1 MSMKNTKFAHL
12 QKEAIFKNTVNCTS
26 NKTKHT
32 IILNGWDFIHIY
44 IQKYNFIHST
54 NNQQTEEGELQNG
67 RNKRRFCP
75 LGISIYIVHQNL
87 QSKIVPIKLEFTMM
101 PFSKILNLVVQC
113 KMKIGSLRGNN
124 VANSPNVWFLLL
136 EQKGEKRL
144 NQFLRK
150 AKVSSELEVRRLE
163 TRLPLLVDKR
173 IFQSLNS
180 RHLYQ
185 TCSSQTSQLPVC
197 FILREDAGLF
207 HHLSKLTPRRIF
219 LKLAPKIKC
228 LHH

>member
-44 IQKYNFIHST
+44 ILKYNFIHST
-54 NNQQTEEGELQNG
+54 NNQQTEGELQNG

-87 QSKIVPIKLEFTMM
+87 QSKIVPMKLEFTMM
-101 PFSKILNLVVQC
+101 HFSKILNLVVQC

-124 VANSPNVWFLLL
+124 VANSPNVWILLL
-136 EQKGEKRL
+136 EQKGDKKTQSVSEKG
-144 NQFLRK
+144 K
-150 AKVSSELEVRRLE
+150 G
-163 TRLPLLVDKR
+163 
-173 IFQSLNS
+173 
-180 RHLYQ
+180 
-185 TCSSQTSQLPVC
+185 QL
-197 FILREDAGLF
+197 
-207 HHLSKLTPRRIF
+207 
-219 LKLAPKIKC
+219 
-228 LHH
+228 